1 MSPGVSG
8 FHQHLTLLVAVPLGV
23 LARGIAVHVVIMVSA
38 LICWG
43 VLYQGE
49 DVFIFPI
56 YKLIINKFHVH
67 QSQAQIKIHLT
78 FN

>member
-23 LARGIAVHVVIMVSA
+23 LARGVAVHVVVMVSA

-43 VLYQGE
+43 VLYQGGG
-49 DVFIFPI
+49 DFIFQI
-56 YKLIINKFHVH
+56 YKLFINKFHVH
-67 QSQAQIKIHLT
+67 QSQAQNEIHLT